1 MTPARLPHSDIPGSM
16 LAYSSPRLFAVNH
29 VLLRLLMP
37 RHPPYALIILTC
49 SLSNTLWLSLL
60 ALFSNSK
67 SRFLIALSKIVILPY
82 SLLLQLER
90 SHYFYAVVKDLLI
103 TFNEL
108 FGGDERNR
116 TADPLLAR
124 QVLSQLSYI
133 PSLKTFLI
141 ISLLLLLL
149 LSHIPA
155 CMLLSH
161 SQNAPRTN

>member
-1 MTPARLPHSDIPGSM
+1 MIK
-16 LAYSSPRLFAVNH
+16 
-29 VLLRLLMP
+29 
-37 RHPPYALIILTC
+37 LI
-49 SLSNTLWLSLL
+49 L
-60 ALFSNSK
+60 ALLSNSK

-124 QVLSQLSYI
+124 QVLSQLSYTPI
-133 PSLKTFLI
+133 QAHHF
-141 ISLLLLLL
+141 
-149 LSHIPA
+149 
-155 CMLLSH
+155 
-161 SQNAPRTN
+161 